1 MLKYWKIIKYALC
14 SVATA
19 LLETAVGWL
28 LLHLLPYGIVAAN
41 TAAIIMGA
49 IAHYFLTLLLVFEKK
64 NNAKSFAV
72 YVVTFLLGL
81 VLQNAI
87 IWAFY
92 EQLLV
97 NQTEILRFVIS
108 KGMSLVIPFFLLY
121 YIRSYL
127 NKKIQGYN
135 LK

>member
-1 MLKYWKIIKYALC
+1 M
-14 SVATA
+14 
-19 LLETAVGWL
+19 
-28 LLHLLPYGIVAAN
+28 PYGIVLAN
-41 TAAIIMGA
+41 TLAVIIGA
-49 IAHYFLTLLLVFEKK
+49 FAHYFLTLLLVFEKK
-64 NNAKSFAV
+64 NNAKSFIV
-72 YVVTFLLGL
+72 YAVTFGLGL

-97 NQTEILRFVIS
+97 NQSELLRYVIS

-121 YIRSYL
+121 FIRSYL
-127 NKKIQGYN
+127 NQKIQGYN